1 MDLMRHRSV
10 TLTLLLAL
18 ALAPVAQAATEAHI
32 VATQPAA
39 EATLGRQQSFWV
51 RMEYSTDEAV
61 SLWARPYRNGKQVTQ
76 AMSNA
81 SLSYTGAG
89 EALGWFALTG
99 PGEVDEIRV
108 IAGGGKPYREWEL
121 QRQPVHL
128 RWGQEQ
134 AATAPQAEWVTSLL
148 AVEKTRQD
156 EAFQQ
161 RANEPVSAGSV
172 ALFGGFM
179 LTVLAVLVAG
189 IALPL
194 WSVWKWRGGWRIA
207 AALPAAA
214 IGFVVLRIL
223 IGTAADPT
231 SHNLWPFEILQ
242 VGVVALV
249 VIAVLALVRRIRG
262 GGSKAMHFLPARRQS

>member
-1 MDLMRHRSV
+1 LCAIV
-10 TLTLLLAL
+10 VALLLAP
-18 ALAPVAQAATEAHI
+18 AMAAQAATEAHI
-32 VATQPAA
+32 VETQPAA
-39 EATLGRQQSFWV
+39 DATLGRQQSFWV
-51 RMEYSTDEAV
+51 HMEYSTDETV
-61 SLWARPYRNGKQVTQ
+61 SLWARPYRDGKQVTK

-81 SLSYTGAG
+81 SLSYTGMG
-89 EALGWFALTG
+89 EALGWFALTE

-121 QRQPVHL
+121 QREAVHL
-128 RWGQEQ
+128 RWSADQATNEPQ
-134 AATAPQAEWVTSLL
+134 AAWVTELL
-148 AVEKTRQD
+148 AVEKARRD
-156 EAFQQ
+156 EEFRQ
-161 RANEPVSAGSV
+161 RANEPVSTGSV

-179 LTVLAVLVAG
+179 LLVLAVLIAG
-189 IALPL
+189 IVVPL

-223 IGTAADPT
+223 IGTAVDPT

-249 VIAVLALVRRIRG
+249 VIGVLALVRRIRG
-262 GGSKAMHFLPARRQS
+262 VRQ